1 MNIMDYLVSDKNTLV
16 WFCFTVYAVTALF
29 ILPNSA
35 KVNFQTVTADTS
47 DKDQLRFASRII
59 LRIALIFPML
69 FLLKNSL

>member
-1 MNIMDYLVSDKNTLV
+1 MDYLISDKNTLV
-16 WFCFTVYAVTALF
+16 WFCFTVYVVSALF

-35 KVNFQTVTADTS
+35 KTNLQAATVDTS
-47 DKDQLRFASRII
+47 DKDRLRFVSRII